1 MNIHQYFDPKKT
13 IELFGLQSYLFFFYE
28 LILREKFPKVMLLS
42 GEKGLG
48 NSTLTNHLMYLVFD
62 NKNYDIKKNLVNKNS
77 IYYSQYLDN
86 IFPNII
92 NFTASNS
99 KNITIEDV
107 RILKNTLSKTPI
119 SFGKRFIIID
129 DVETLNINCLNG
141 LLNIIEKPKKNDNFI
156 LINNKSQPILETI
169 KSRAIEIKIIMNED
183 QIEKVSS
190 FLLNKFNQKII
201 FDRNLIKC
209 SPGNFLKYN
218 YIFNQNKFNID
229 EKYTIILKK
238 ILALYKKEKDIF
250 FRDILLFYS
259 DYYLQKI
266 RINKDLNYKK
276 TITKRSLIFNN
287 INDFFLYNLNQ
298 DTLIRSIEN
307 NVFYE

>member
-48 NSTLTNHLMYLVFD
+48 KSTLTNHLMSLVFD

-218 YIFNQNKFNID
+218 YIFNQN
-229 EKYTIILKK
+229 
-238 ILALYKKEKDIF
+238 
-250 FRDILLFYS
+250 
-259 DYYLQKI
+259 
-266 RINKDLNYKK
+266 
-276 TITKRSLIFNN
+276 
-287 INDFFLYNLNQ
+287 
-298 DTLIRSIEN
+298 
-307 NVFYE
+307 

>member
-1 MNIHQYFDPKKT
+1 MNIHQFFDPKKT
-13 IELFGLQSYLFFFYE
+13 TELIGLQSYLFFFNE
-28 LILREKFPKVMLLS
+28 LILKEKFPKVMLLS
-42 GEKGLG
+42 GEKGIG
-48 NSTLTNHLMYLVFD
+48 KSTLTNHLMFLIFD
-62 NKNYDIKKNLVNKNS
+62 KKNYDIKKNLINENS
-77 IYYSQYLDN
+77 IYYSQYQDN
-86 IFPNII
+86 LFPNII
-92 NFTASNS
+92 NFKANNS

-107 RILKNTLSKTPI
+107 RNLKDILSKTPI
-119 SFGKRFIIID
+119 NFGKRFIIID
-129 DVETLNINCLNG
+129 DVETLNANCLNG
-141 LLNIIEKPKKNDNFI
+141 LLRIIEEPKKNDNFI
-156 LINNKSQPILETI
+156 LINNKSQPILDTI
-169 KSRAIEIKIIMNED
+169 KSRAIEIKIIMNDD

-190 FLLNKFNQKII
+190 FLLNKFNQKVI

-218 YIFNQNKFNID
+218 YIFNKNKLNID
-229 EKYTIILKK
+229 EKYTYTLKK

-266 RINKDLNYKK
+266 RVNKDLNYKK
-276 TITKRSLIFNN
+276 AIAKRSLIFNN

-307 NVFYE
+307 NIFYE

>member
-13 IELFGLQSYLFFFYE
+13 TELFGLQSYLLFFYE

-48 NSTLTNHLMYLVFD
+48 KSTLTNHLMSLVFD

-141 LLNIIEKPKKNDNFI
+141 LLSIIEKPKKNDNFI
-156 LINNKSQPILETI
+156 LINNKSQPVLETI

-229 EKYTIILKK
+229 EKYTITLKK

-266 RINKDLNYKK
+266 RIDKDLNYKK

-298 DTLIRSIEN
+298 DTLIKSIEN

>member
-48 NSTLTNHLMYLVFD
+48 KSTLTNHLMSLVFD

-156 LINNKSQPILETI
+156 LINNKSQPVLETI

>member
-48 NSTLTNHLMYLVFD
+48 KSTLTNHLMSLVFD

-141 LLNIIEKPKKNDNFI
+141 LLSIIEKPKKNDNFI
-156 LINNKSQPILETI
+156 LINNKSQPVLETI

-229 EKYTIILKK
+229 EKYTITLKK

>member
-1 MNIHQYFDPKKT
+1 MNIHQFFDPKKT
-13 IELFGLQSYLFFFYE
+13 TELIGLQSYLLFFNE

-42 GEKGLG
+42 GEKGIG
-48 NSTLTNHLMYLVFD
+48 KSTLTNHLMSIVFD
-62 NKNYDIKKNLVNKNS
+62 KKNYDVKKNLINENS
-77 IYYSQYLDN
+77 IYYSQYQDN
-86 IFPNII
+86 LFPNII
-92 NFTASNS
+92 NFKASNS

-107 RILKNTLSKTPI
+107 RNLKDILSKTPI
-119 SFGKRFIIID
+119 NFGKRFIIID
-129 DVETLNINCLNG
+129 DVETLNTNCLNG
-141 LLNIIEKPKKNDNFI
+141 LLRIIEEPKKNDNFI
-156 LINNKSQPILETI
+156 LINNKSQPILDTI

-190 FLLNKFNQKII
+190 FLLNKFNQKVI

-218 YIFNQNKFNID
+218 YIFNQNKLNID
-229 EKYTIILKK
+229 EKYTYNLKK

-259 DYYLQKI
+259 EYYLQKI

-276 TITKRSLIFNN
+276 AIAKRSLILNN

-298 DTLIRSIEN
+298 DTLIRSMEN
-307 NVFYE
+307 NIFYE